1 MSIAGLDLAPLV
13 PEARPIVAAAA
24 NVFMRQTQPWF
35 IGLLVHGSAL
45 KGGVIPGCSDIDF
58 QLYLEDEAFVDGQ
71 LRLQTALA
79 IQRDLS
85 AIDVAPFQYI
95 QGWARPRHPA
105 RREKDA
111 IGPIPG
117 TYHMLAGTLPV
128 PEATLEESLA
138 RARELLDVNR
148 TYLGNDL
155 LHHGGGRLER
165 TARYVCTDVWP
176 VLFSLLVLRER
187 DLSIWRLTKK
197 EVIARL
203 PEPVRSAAE
212 EFLRRVYAY
221 YTGTHDVTGALA
233 LIEQGAMTIHL
244 ARDVAER
251 LEREG

>member
-1 MSIAGLDLAPLV
+1 MTAIDLAPLV
-13 PEARPIVAAAA
+13 PRARPIVAAAA
-24 NVFMRQTQPWF
+24 DVFMRHTQPWF

-58 QLYLEDEAFVDGQ
+58 QLYLEDEAFVEEQ
-71 LRLQTALA
+71 LLLKTALA

-85 AIDVAPFQYI
+85 PIDVAPFQYI
-95 QGWARPRHPA
+95 QGWARPRHA
-105 RREKDA
+105 GRCEKRA

-117 TYHMLAGTLPV
+117 TYHMLAGTLPI
-128 PEATLEESLA
+128 PEATFEESLA
-138 RARELLDVNR
+138 RARESLDANR

-165 TARYVCTDVWP
+165 TTRYVCTDVWP

-187 DLSIWRLTKK
+187 DLSIWRLTK
-197 EVIARL
+197 EEAIARL

-212 EFLRRVYAY
+212 EFLRRVYTY
-221 YTGTHDVTGALA
+221 YTGAGDVPAALA

-244 ARDVAER
+244 AREAAQS
-251 LEREG
+251 LAREG